1 MRLQPSGPRGV
12 PLEEVVAVYDRLRD
26 RVDALTFGPPV
37 AFVYDPLRYAWAPF
51 VDYLRRYARPRPE
64 VVLLGMNPGPFGMAQ
79 TGIPFGDV
87 GLVRDWLGIRGEIGR
102 PPFEHPKRRVLGFEC
117 SRSEVSGSRLWGWAR
132 DRFEHPSRFFARFL
146 VLNYCPLVFLEASG
160 RNRTPDRLPRD
171 ELAPLLEACD
181 EALSAAVRELRPG
194 LVVGVGGWATKQAT
208 RALADTAVAIG
219 TVLHPSPASPRAN
232 RGWVH
237 QAEADLRALGVDL
250 TKRARRGARR
260 ARRVVRD

>member
-1 MRLQPSGPRGV
+1 
-12 PLEEVVAVYDRLRD
+12 LEEVVAVYDRLRD

-64 VVLLGMNPGPFGMAQ
+64 AVLLGMNPGPFGMAQ

-87 GLVRDWLGIRGEIGR
+87 GLVRDWLGVRGEIGR
-102 PPFEHPKRRVLGFEC
+102 PAVEHPKRRVLGFAC
-117 SRSEVSGSRLWGWAR
+117 TRSEVSGSRLWGWAR
-132 DRFEHPSRFFARFL
+132 DRFERPSRFFARFL

-160 RNRTPDRLPRD
+160 RNRTPDHLPRH
-171 ELAPLLEACD
+171 ELAPLLAVCD
-181 EALSAAVRELRPG
+181 EALSAVVRELRPG
-194 LVVGVGGWATKQAT
+194 LVVGVGAWATKQAA
-208 RALADTAVAIG
+208 RALADTGVAIG

-232 RGWVH
+232 RGWVD
-237 QAEADLRALGVDL
+237 QAEADLEALGVDL

-260 ARRVVRD
+260 ARRAARD